1 MCQETA
7 AAVILNA
14 VKNLSDPQVVKVEI
28 LRLAPQDDS
37 AAQSSTVREF
47 RRARLLDTANETLT

>member
-7 AAVILNA
+7 TAVILNA
-14 VKNLSDPQVVKVEI
+14 VKNLSDPQVVRVEI
-28 LRLAPQDDS
+28 LRLAPQDGS

-47 RRARLLDTANETLT
+47 RRSIT